1 MGVVGSPSPSHGY
14 EKRHCG
20 DGVVS
25 FFISISGSQHHAQSH
40 ESDLEEDYMEVSFIL
55 HRFIDTFING
65 ELLSPFHRTTVTI
78 YH

>member
-1 MGVVGSPSPSHGY
+1 MDMKKETAVTARSLFLYP
-14 EKRHCG
+14 
-20 DGVVS
+20 
-25 FFISISGSQHHAQSH
+25 SQHHAQNH